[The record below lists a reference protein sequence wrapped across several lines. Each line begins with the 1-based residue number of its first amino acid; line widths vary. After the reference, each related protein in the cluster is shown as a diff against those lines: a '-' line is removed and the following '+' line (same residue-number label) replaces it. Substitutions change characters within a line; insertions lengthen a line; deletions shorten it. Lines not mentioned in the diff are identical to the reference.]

1 MNSLRNY
8 LNSMSR
14 SDQED
19 FASKCKTSLGYL
31 RKALSTGQ
39 KLGIEL
45 ASRLQKHSGGAV
57 RATDIRP
64 DVDWTEFQSVLDPPE
79 AA

>member
-1 MNSLRNY
+1 MKSLRLY

-14 SDQED
+14 ADQEE
-19 FASKCKTSLGYL
+19 FAAKCKTSLGYL
-31 RKALSTGQ
+31 RKALSTRQ

-45 ASRLQKHSGGAV
+45 TSRLHKHSGGAV

-64 DVDWTEFQSVLDPPE
+64 DVDWREFRSVVDPPE